1 MTPSFCGSAAH
12 SRRAFLG
19 AAGLAWL
26 TPLGTA
32 LARDA
37 EAARRPA
44 KSVVVLWMGGG
55 PSQLETFDPKL
66 GTAIAAGTGAIGTAA
81 RGVQLA
87 PGFDQLA
94 DLMGDVALVRSLVSP
109 EGDHE
114 RGTYLMKTGFRPDPT
129 VVHPSLGAIVC
140 HDLTAD
146 GVELPRHVSILPGQ
160 WPARGGML
168 GARYDAFKVF
178 DPAEK
183 VPDVTPHVSP
193 DRFEGRLADLGVVE
207 EAFAAGRGARAGA
220 TGHRDALDRARRM
233 MSSEQLAAFDV
244 SREPLAARR
253 EYGDTPFGRGCLAA
267 RRLLEVGV
275 RCVEVTLD
283 GWDSHAN
290 NHAICNR
297 LVGVLDP
304 AFAALLRDLKQ
315 RDALKDT
322 VVLCLGE
329 FGRTPSVNPVGG
341 RDHWPHGFSA
351 AIAGGGLKGG
361 IAVGETDPN
370 GGRQPK
376 DPTPVANLHATVLRA
391 VGIDPAK
398 NLRSPIGRTFP
409 RSEGTPIGPLLG

>member
-1 MTPSFCGSAAH
+1 MHLTSCGSAAH

-37 EAARRPA
+37 EGTRRPA
-44 KSVVVLWMGGG
+44 KSVIVLWMGGG
-55 PSQLETFDPKL
+55 PSQLETFDPKP
-66 GTAIAAGTGAIGTAA
+66 GTDIAAGTGAIGTAA

-87 PGFDQLA
+87 PGLAQLA

-114 RGTYLMKTGFRPDPT
+114 RGTYLLKTGFRPDPT
-129 VVHPSLGAIVC
+129 VTHPSLGAVVC
-140 HDLTAD
+140 HDLPAGTVD
-146 GVELPRHVSILPGQ
+146 IPRHVSILPGQ

-183 VPDVTPHVSP
+183 VPDVSPHVSP
-193 DRFEGRLADLGVVE
+193 DRFDGRLADLGVVE

-220 TGHRDALDRARRM
+220 TGHREALDRARRM

-244 SREPLAARR
+244 SREPQSVRR

-267 RRLLEVGV
+267 RRLLDVGV

-290 NHAICNR
+290 NHAVCRR

-304 AFAALLRDLKQ
+304 AFAALLRDLKR

-329 FGRTPSVNPVGG
+329 FGRTPVVNPVGG

-351 AIAGGGLKGG
+351 AVAGGGLRGG
-361 IAVGETDPN
+361 VAVGETDPA
-370 GGRQPK
+370 GGRVPK
-376 DPTPVANLHATVLRA
+376 DPTPVADLHATVLRA
-391 VGIDPAK
+391 AGIDPAR
-398 NLRSPIGRTFP
+398 NLRSPLGRTFP
-409 RSEGTPIGPLLG
+409 RSEGTPIAALLG